1 MSHNVRY
8 RDYPENVNKRKVQTD
23 WDTFVA
29 HEDWQ
34 EGASGLPSGIRWIDS
49 VICNS
54 YDAAQKYIESIDSGW
69 YDQLAVRYHVTPKSK
84 KLDEL
89 RNIVQTTMKKYR
101 DAESALY
108 ADGVK
113 SAFIGCKKC
122 GSKLNREYVKRNTC
136 PLCGQDFRSDTTK
149 ARILAA
155 KKKYE
160 SAVTNLQNCE
170 ASLAKKNSELRWL
183 VKVEYHT

>member
-89 RNIVQTTMKKYR
+89 RHIVQTTMKK
-101 DAESALY
+101 
-108 ADGVK
+108 
-113 SAFIGCKKC
+113 
-122 GSKLNREYVKRNTC
+122 
-136 PLCGQDFRSDTTK
+136 
-149 ARILAA
+149 
-155 KKKYE
+155 
-160 SAVTNLQNCE
+160 
-170 ASLAKKNSELRWL
+170 
-183 VKVEYHT
+183 